1 MMKEVNAIKIILTL
15 LLLMTLLLTEVLIRL
30 ETRKK

>member
-1 MMKEVNAIKIILTL
+1 MKEVNAIKIILTL